1 MNFHK
6 EKDFDGKNIRKG
18 ISLYKRLSENY
29 VGLTAE
35 KTIKVVSCD
44 TGEEVFVSDKLS
56 NMCGATYNEKTK
68 KLLAYNTSGYAYL
81 YQLSD
86 GKRLLP
92 KIYLKEPDVW
102 PEQIIWEEDFCWYP
116 SYRKGIYRLNT
127 RTGEVELV
135 VKIKGENVTHIIQD
149 KNNMLVFTR
158 PKTKNIYEPR
168 EKVIKYSYRIEKDGE
183 LKYQYRKQ
191 EEDYCNICFII
202 EDVDRRKIIVATSKE
217 KRIEGD
223 TLLYCSD
230 GHLLNIPVNSRW
242 KQGEWW
248 YNRELQI
255 SVQDNRMIYVDEHGY
270 LCITE
275 LYTEKIV
282 KRERAGKYIYD
293 ILYIPAKGVFILA
306 DDGVYEVIGI

>member
-1 MNFHK
+1 MKKISEREFHY
-6 EKDFDGKNIRKG
+6 I
-18 ISLYKRLSENY
+18 KRLSENY

-35 KTIKVVSCD
+35 KTIKVVSCE

>member
-1 MNFHK
+1 MEKISEREFHY
-6 EKDFDGKNIRKG
+6 I
-18 ISLYKRLSENY
+18 KRLSENY

-306 DDGVYEVIGI
+306 DEGVYEVIGI

>member
-1 MNFHK
+1 MKKISEREFHY
-6 EKDFDGKNIRKG
+6 I
-18 ISLYKRLSENY
+18 KRLSENY

-86 GKRLLP
+86 GKCLLP

>member
-1 MNFHK
+1 MEKISQKEFHS
-6 EKDFDGKNIRKG
+6 I
-18 ISLYKRLSENY
+18 KRLSKNY
-29 VGLTAE
+29 IGLTAE

>member
-1 MNFHK
+1 MEKISEREFHY
-6 EKDFDGKNIRKG
+6 I
-18 ISLYKRLSENY
+18 KRLSENY

-158 PKTKNIYEPR
+158 PKTKIIYEPR

>member
-1 MNFHK
+1 MKKISEREFHY
-6 EKDFDGKNIRKG
+6 I
-18 ISLYKRLSENY
+18 KRLSENY
-29 VGLTAE
+29 VGL

>member
-1 MNFHK
+1 MEKISEREFHY
-6 EKDFDGKNIRKG
+6 I
-18 ISLYKRLSENY
+18 KRLSENY

-56 NMCGATYNEKTK
+56 NMCGATYNEKTR

>member
-1 MNFHK
+1 MEKISEREFHY
-6 EKDFDGKNIRKG
+6 I
-18 ISLYKRLSENY
+18 KRLSENY
-29 VGLTAE
+29 VGLTAK

-102 PEQIIWEEDFCWYP
+102 PEQIIWEENFCWYP

>member
-1 MNFHK
+1 MKKISEREFHY
-6 EKDFDGKNIRKG
+6 I
-18 ISLYKRLSENY
+18 KRLSENY

-282 KRERAGKYIYD
+282 KRERTGKYIYD

>member
-1 MNFHK
+1 MEKISEREFHY
-6 EKDFDGKNIRKG
+6 I
-18 ISLYKRLSENY
+18 KRLSENY

-168 EKVIKYSYRIEKDGE
+168 EKVIRYSYRIEKDGE

-202 EDVDRRKIIVATSKE
+202 EDVDRRKIIVATPKE

>member
-1 MNFHK
+1 MKKISEREFHY
-6 EKDFDGKNIRKG
+6 I
-18 ISLYKRLSENY
+18 KRLSENY

-183 LKYQYRKQ
+183 LKYQYRKR

>member
-1 MNFHK
+1 MKKISEREFHY
-6 EKDFDGKNIRKG
+6 I
-18 ISLYKRLSENY
+18 KRLSENY

-293 ILYIPAKGVFILA
+293 ILYIPAKGVYILA

>member
-1 MNFHK
+1 MEKISEREFHY
-6 EKDFDGKNIRKG
+6 I
-18 ISLYKRLSENY
+18 KRLSENY

-168 EKVIKYSYRIEKDGE
+168 EKVIRYSYLIEKDGE

-242 KQGEWW
+242 KQGEWR

>member
-1 MNFHK
+1 MEKISEREFHY
-6 EKDFDGKNIRKG
+6 I
-18 ISLYKRLSENY
+18 KRLSENY

-35 KTIKVVSCD
+35 KTINVVSCD

-168 EKVIKYSYRIEKDGE
+168 EKVIRYSYRIEKDGE

-255 SVQDNRMIYVDEHGY
+255 FVQDNRMIYVDEHGY

>member
-1 MNFHK
+1 MKKISEREFHY
-6 EKDFDGKNIRKG
+6 I
-18 ISLYKRLSENY
+18 KRLSENY

-127 RTGEVELV
+127 RMGEVELV

-168 EKVIKYSYRIEKDGE
+168 EKVIRYSYRIEKDGE

-255 SVQDNRMIYVDEHGY
+255 SVQDNRMIYVDEYGY

>member
-1 MNFHK
+1 MKKISEREFHY
-6 EKDFDGKNIRKG
+6 I
-18 ISLYKRLSENY
+18 KRLSENY

-116 SYRKGIYRLNT
+116 SYRKGIYRLNI

>member
-1 MNFHK
+1 MKKISEREFHY
-6 EKDFDGKNIRKG
+6 I
-18 ISLYKRLSENY
+18 KRLSENY

-135 VKIKGENVTHIIQD
+135 VKIKGENVTHIIQY

>member
-1 MNFHK
+1 MEKISEREFHY
-6 EKDFDGKNIRKG
+6 I
-18 ISLYKRLSENY
+18 KRLSENY

-270 LCITE
+270 LYITE

>member
-1 MNFHK
+1 MEKISEREFHY
-6 EKDFDGKNIRKG
+6 I
-18 ISLYKRLSENY
+18 KRLSENY

-56 NMCGATYNEKTK
+56 KMCGATYNEKTK

>member
-1 MNFHK
+1 MKKISEKEFH
-6 EKDFDGKNIRKG
+6 
-18 ISLYKRLSENY
+18 SVKRLSENY

-68 KLLAYNTSGYAYL
+68 KLLVYNTSGYAYL

-202 EDVDRRKIIVATSKE
+202 EDVDRRKIIVATLKE

>member
-1 MNFHK
+1 MEKISEREFHY
-6 EKDFDGKNIRKG
+6 I
-18 ISLYKRLSENY
+18 KRLSENY
-29 VGLTAE
+29 VGLTSE

>member
-1 MNFHK
+1 MKKISEREFHY
-6 EKDFDGKNIRKG
+6 I
-18 ISLYKRLSENY
+18 KRLSENY

-68 KLLAYNTSGYAYL
+68 KLMAYNTSGYAYL

-230 GHLLNIPVNSRW
+230 GHLLNIPVNRRW

>member
-1 MNFHK
+1 MEKISEREFHY
-6 EKDFDGKNIRKG
+6 I
-18 ISLYKRLSENY
+18 KRLSENY

-149 KNNMLVFTR
+149 KNNMLIFTR

>member
-1 MNFHK
+1 MEKISEREFHY
-6 EKDFDGKNIRKG
+6 I
-18 ISLYKRLSENY
+18 KRLSENY

-168 EKVIKYSYRIEKDGE
+168 EKVIRYSFRIEKDGE